1 MHCANF
7 FGKDSGFFRTN
18 YLHDIWSICMNVLG
32 VILVV
37 VKYSICVKKHNLII
51 WTGSVQM
58 TLKTESIPSFRCSV
72 CTLFLTHL
80 VKGAHPNRNK
90 RGRDDSKKE
99 VIQIRKLIE
108 NHVCEE
114 PVLVVIQ
121 PLSTIVVLFSTNN
134 QSERRIQNLLSSD
147 KAMLEH

>member
-1 MHCANF
+1 MF
-7 FGKDSGFFRTN
+7 
-18 YLHDIWSICMNVLG
+18 
-32 VILVV
+32 
-37 VKYSICVKKHNLII
+37 
-51 WTGSVQM
+51 
-58 TLKTESIPSFRCSV
+58 LKTESIPSFRCSV

-114 PVLVVIQ
+114 PVLVVIKVFEYNCCTVLDEQ
-121 PLSTIVVLFSTNN
+121 PIRTSYPKPTEF
-134 QSERRIQNLLSSD
+134 
-147 KAMLEH
+147 